1 MAEVRLVKFRF
12 KPDGQKKWLGWSAEL
27 KRRSDE
33 VFQTL
38 RDERVVVEAC
48 FLSPEENAVYYFVAA
63 ENLEQAEKTWR
74 RSPHVIDR
82 EHMQA
87 KSAALEQGV
96 PLECLFFFDNR

>member
-12 KPDGQKKWLGWSAEL
+12 KPDGRKKWLAWSEEL
-27 KRRSDE
+27 KRRAEE

-38 RDERVVVEAC
+38 RDEGVVVEAC
-48 FLSPEENAVYYFVAA
+48 FLAPEEDAVYYFVAA
-63 ENLEQAEKTWR
+63 ENLAQAEQTWR

-87 KSAALEQGV
+87 KSTALEPGV